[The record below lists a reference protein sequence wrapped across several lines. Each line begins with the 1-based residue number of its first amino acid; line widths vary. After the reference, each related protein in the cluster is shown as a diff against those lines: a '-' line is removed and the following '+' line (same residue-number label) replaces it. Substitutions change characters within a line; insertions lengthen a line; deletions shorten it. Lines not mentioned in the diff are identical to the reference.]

1 MRFKIRGGTVKEGGD
16 SLCLTCRHATIVEG
30 VSAHQRIL
38 ECSELSNHSCRITFP
53 VTSCTRFSDRN
64 RPSLREMEEI
74 AWILRTDARRTQV
87 GFVHARQLKPGDRH
101 MLSDDD
107 WLL

>member
-1 MRFKIRGGTVKEGGD
+1 MRFIVRGGTVNEGGS

-30 VSAHQRIL
+30 VSTSHRIV
-38 ECSELSNHSCRITFP
+38 ECSQLSSRHSRITFP
-53 VTSCTRFSDRN
+53 VTSCTRFSDRS

-74 AWILRTDARRTQV
+74 AWILRTDPRRNQV
-87 GFVHARQLKPGDRH
+87 GFVHARQLKPSDRH
-101 MLSDDD
+101 ILSDDD